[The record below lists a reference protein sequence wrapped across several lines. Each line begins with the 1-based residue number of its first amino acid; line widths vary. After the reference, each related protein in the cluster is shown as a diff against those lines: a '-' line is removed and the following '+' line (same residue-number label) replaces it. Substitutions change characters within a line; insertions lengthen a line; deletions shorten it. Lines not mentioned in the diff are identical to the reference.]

1 MSKEELLIALLKSGQ
16 SHSKPYNKLENKECP
31 DHFDPDYEGVWNVK
45 DLFDEV
51 NEDYYEPVITRTDF
65 KGNYIQYRGRG
76 DKYKKLSP
84 EEYLDIIRPYL
95 RDIINNHKAL
105 LGGFL
110 EVIFMENEKFSE
122 QFKLILLLL

>member
-16 SHSKPYNKLENKECP
+16 SHSKLYNKLENKEYP
-31 DHFDPDYEGVWNVK
+31 DHYDPDHEGVWNVK

-65 KGNYIQYRGRG
+65 KSNYTQYRGRG
-76 DKYKKLSP
+76 DKYKKLSL

-105 LGGFL
+105 LEGFL
-110 EVIFMENEKFSE
+110 EVIFMENEKFS
-122 QFKLILLLL
+122 

>member
-16 SHSKPYNKLENKECP
+16 SHSDDY
-31 DHFDPDYEGVWNVK
+31 DPDYEGVWNVK

-65 KGNYIQYRGRG
+65 KGNCTQYRGRG

-95 RDIINNHKAL
+95 RDIIDNHKAL
-105 LGGFL
+105 LEGFL
-110 EVIFMENEKFSE
+110 EVIFMENEKFS
-122 QFKLILLLL
+122 